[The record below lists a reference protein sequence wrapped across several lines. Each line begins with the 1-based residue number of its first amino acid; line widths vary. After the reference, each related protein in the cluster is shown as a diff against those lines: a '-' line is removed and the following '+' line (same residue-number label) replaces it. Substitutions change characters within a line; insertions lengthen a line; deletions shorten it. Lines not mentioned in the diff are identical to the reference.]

1 MNDHVVCARNLSKDF
16 DEGGV
21 LDDIDITIPEGET
34 TLLMGPNGA
43 GKTILLACLCGGLT
57 PSSGSVS
64 VFGEPPTDVRRK
76 FNFMLQGGLALPEL
90 SGRENVRFY
99 ADLHPR
105 ATDGWRAIAEQMD
118 LLEDLD
124 RVVRDYSGGMVR
136 KLELALTLSVDV
148 PLYLLDE
155 PTAELDLTAINQ
167 FHALLQEHLDDG
179 KTVVMTSHTPMD
191 AKIADRIVFVQHG
204 DIVADGAPDELLASV
219 PPVLRVVNTASTDP
233 LTEFVRTGR
242 FFESSQDRRGFL
254 EPGVSIDMIED
265 ELPDDVIDEV
275 SIDDTTYAD
284 LFNYYTRIA
293 PITSE

>member
-1 MNDHVVCARNLSKDF
+1 MTDHVIRATNLSKNF

-21 LDDIDITIPEGET
+21 LDDIDLEIFEGET

-64 VFGEPPTDVRRK
+64 VFGDPPTDVRQK

-90 SGRENVRFY
+90 SGRENVQFY

-105 ATDGWRAIAEQMD
+105 ATDGWRTIAEQME
-118 LLEDLD
+118 LLDDLD

-136 KLELALTLSVDV
+136 KLELAVTLSVDV

-167 FHALLQEHLDDG
+167 FHALLQGQINDG

-191 AKIADRIVFVQHG
+191 AKIADRLVFVQHG
-204 DIVADGAPDELLASV
+204 DIVADGEPDELLESV
-219 PPVLRVVNTASTDP
+219 PPVLRVVNTTPSDM

-254 EPGVSIDMIED
+254 KPDVSIDTIEED
-265 ELPDDVIDEV
+265 LPADVTTDI

-284 LFNYYTRIA
+284 LFNYYTRIV
-293 PITSE
+293 PTRSD